1 MSQKILVLL
10 SLCITLGLTACTKAT
25 PEHMAESTSY
35 SSLPVLFFVLSV
47 AAIFGIL
54 GFAFIYILKKPNTNQ
69 KLWMTIITLIS
80 LTIMN
85 GAMFPLNIMKM
96 LENSITNGF
105 TIIFWLYALYSVCG
119 YIKTAC
125 NKKITGF
132 ALFFGSAV
140 TGMIARFILEFGEV
154 SNTENFTLPNILWFL
169 GIYTVIYL
177 LSSKKRKVF

>member
-1 MSQKILVLL
+1 MKKILLCIF
-10 SLCITLGLTACTKAT
+10 SLYITLGLTACAKAT
-25 PEHMAESTSY
+25 PENMAESTSH
-35 SSLPVLFFVLSV
+35 SSTPVFMFVLSV

-54 GFAFIYILKKPNTNQ
+54 GFAFYYVMKRPNANQ

-85 GAMFPLNIMKM
+85 GAMFPFNIMKM
-96 LENSITNGF
+96 LEISIVSGF
-105 TIIFWLYALYSVCG
+105 TIIFWLYALHSVCG

-125 NKKITGF
+125 NKKVTGF

-140 TGMIARFILEFGEV
+140 TGMIARFFLELGEV

-169 GIYTVIYL
+169 GIYAIIYL
-177 LSSKKRKVF
+177 LPNRKRKVF